1 MGLSARRS
9 ARHPAVCISLL
20 FGPCSPRPVLFQ
32 CSCTKTDSDVVYG
45 CDVSFL
51 LHEQVY
57 QLLGEDVKA
66 LDDGDRGEIH
76 LRLRW
81 AERKFEDDQ
90 ALDKL
95 RLNKLIRLQAWARR
109 IQGLCVLKKLRVERE
124 ALMKMIRAKAV
135 KITNTCRIRIA
146 RKEYKR
152 RSRFLK

>member
-1 MGLSARRS
+1 VHG
-9 ARHPAVCISLL
+9 
-20 FGPCSPRPVLFQ
+20 
-32 CSCTKTDSDVVYG
+32 
-45 CDVSFL
+45 
-51 LHEQVY
+51 EQVY
-57 QLLGEDVKA
+57 QLLGEDVKV
-66 LDDGDRGEIH
+66 LDDADRGEIH

-124 ALMKMIRAKAV
+124 ALMKMIRTKAV

-146 RKEYKR
+146 RKEYKK